1 MNRIALALVG
11 YALLQGLFPA
21 VATGQPAPSGGTQ
34 QAGPRLGNRP
44 SAPPFSASYAD
55 IVDLADIAP
64 LVVRVQPRTV
74 ARVDDSRVVGLIP
87 GTGRFYVEA
96 QTIGLIAGHADLAPR
111 LAFLADLPVDAKGRP
126 PVFKKI
132 HVIVFARPVSGRPG
146 ELALVAPDALLIANA
161 ENEARTRAVL
171 TAIVQPGG
179 PAHITGV
186 REIVHAPGDLAGESQ
201 TQVFLKTEDGSAASL
216 TIAHKPGAPTRW
228 GASFS
233 ELTANIDAP
242 PQPETLVWYRLACA
256 LPSTLPPSADPSDTP
271 EDRAA
276 AEADYRFVIA
286 SLGECRRLRRI
297 AGS

>member
-1 MNRIALALVG
+1 MNRIALALAG
-11 YALLQGLFPA
+11 YALLQGLVPQVA
-21 VATGQPAPSGGTQ
+21 VG
-34 QAGPRLGNRP
+34 QAGPAPGAPGSASRFGVWP
-44 SAPPFSASYAD
+44 SAPPFAASYAD
-55 IVDLADIAP
+55 VVDLADIAP

-74 ARVDDSRVVGLIP
+74 ARVDDSRAAGAIR
-87 GTGRFYVEA
+87 GTGRFYIEA
-96 QTIGLIAGHADLAPR
+96 QTIGLIAGRAELAPR

-126 PVFKKI
+126 PVFKKTD
-132 HVIVFARPVSGRPG
+132 VIVFARPVSGRPG
-146 ELALVAPDALLIANA
+146 ELALVAPDALLVASA
-161 ENEARTRAVL
+161 ENEARVRAVL

-201 TQVFLKTEDGSAASL
+201 TQVFLKTEDASAASL

-242 PQPETLVWYRLACA
+242 PMPETLVWYRLACA
-256 LPSTLPPSADPSDTP
+256 LPRTLPSSADPSDTP

-276 AEADYRFVIA
+276 AEADYRFVLA

-297 AGS
+297 AG